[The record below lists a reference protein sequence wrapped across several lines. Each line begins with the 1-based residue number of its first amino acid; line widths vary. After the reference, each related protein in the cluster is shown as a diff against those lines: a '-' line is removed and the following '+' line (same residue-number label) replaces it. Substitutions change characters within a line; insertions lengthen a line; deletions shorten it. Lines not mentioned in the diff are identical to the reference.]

1 MDKAVI
7 QGTFADL
14 KSVKTRSVVQMVVEI
29 PIEQAEQV
37 IKAFGFPQP
46 GAEIA
51 VAVARLDP
59 EKAKAAPAPPEKPK
73 KRFHEL
79 PLSQQAALRC
89 QDEQFTIFLH
99 NKFTQAFKDA
109 LLNLDSGW
117 TEFRSVPR
125 DRYKD
130 IARKMVCE
138 LCAVVSRREFDTD
151 DAGAALWVGLNNRY
165 EQWAGH
171 TAAAR

>member
-1 MDKAVI
+1 MEHAAI

-29 PIEQAEQV
+29 PIEQAEQIV
-37 IKAFGFPQP
+37 RAFGFPQP

-59 EKAKAAPAPPEKPK
+59 EKAKAALPPPETPAKPK

-89 QDEQFTIFLH
+89 GDESFWRFASQRDEAFTV
-99 NKFTQAFKDA
+99 
-109 LLNLDSGW
+109 GW
-117 TEFRSVPR
+117 LYAQLGIE
-125 DRYKD
+125 
-130 IARKMVCE
+130 
-138 LCAVVSRREFDTD
+138 SRRELDRD
-151 DAGAALWVGLNNRY
+151 KALGKRWIALNAEY
-165 EQWAGH
+165 EQWAGLA
-171 TAAAR
+171 TEPR

>member
-1 MDKAVI
+1 MMEHAAI

-29 PIEQAEQV
+29 PIEQAEQIV
-37 IKAFGFPQP
+37 RAFGFPQP

-59 EKAKAAPAPPEKPK
+59 EKAKAALPPPETPAKPK

-89 QDEQFTIFLH
+89 RDTSFWRFLKIGKEH
-99 NKFTQAFKDA
+99 EHHEEGVAA
-109 LLNLDSGW
+109 SAVRVACG
-117 TEFRSVPR
+117 
-125 DRYKD
+125 
-130 IARKMVCE
+130 
-138 LCAVVSRREFDTD
+138 VVSRSEILDGTS
-151 DAGAALWVGLNNRY
+151 AGDKWAFLNMEY
-165 EQWAGH
+165 EQFAGLA
-171 TAAAR
+171 TEAR